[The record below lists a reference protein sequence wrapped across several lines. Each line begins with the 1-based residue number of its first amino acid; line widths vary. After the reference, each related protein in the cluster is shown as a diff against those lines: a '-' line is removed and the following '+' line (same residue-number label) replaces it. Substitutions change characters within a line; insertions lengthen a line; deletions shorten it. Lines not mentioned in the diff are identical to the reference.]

1 MIKDNLRKVL
11 ESITI
16 CKEKYN
22 LKQNIRLV
30 AVSKYSNVSE
40 IFDAFLAGQFEF
52 GENKV
57 QDLVRKYETFSGEKL
72 GDKFENKKNFKD
84 SLSLDSNNVDVS
96 PKAQHDKDSK
106 DFIESKEKLKKIK
119 WHFIGHLQENKINSL
134 LNLNIELLHS
144 LHSINL
150 ANALQKRLIKQNKKI
165 KALLQVNSAN
175 EDSKQGFEVSKV
187 IESYLQI
194 KETCPNILLNGLMC
208 MGANT
213 NNVTLIDKSFNITNQ
228 LFDEISKIESKDSK
242 NNTPETNLDSKSID
256 ISQTLNMTDKIDSN
270 TLTLS
275 MGMSSDYE
283 IALKNGSNCLRLGSI
298 IFK

>member
-22 LKQNIRLV
+22 LKQNIRLI

-40 IFDAFLAGQFEF
+40 IFEAFLAGQFEF

-57 QDLVRKYETFSGEKL
+57 QDLVRKYETFSVEKL

-84 SLSLDSNNVDVS
+84 SLSLDSKNIDVS

-194 KETCPNILLNGLMC
+194 KETCPNIILNGLMC

-213 NNVTLIDKSFNITNQ
+213 NNVTLIDKSFNITKQ

-242 NNTPETNLDSKSID
+242 NTD
-256 ISQTLNMTDKIDSN
+256 ISHSLNMTDKIDSN
-270 TLTLS
+270 NLTLS

-298 IFK
+298 IFKS